1 MKCTILLDVVCEVR
15 LQALGWCRR
24 STIFAEEARVP
35 TVINIGLSQKL
46 MKIYSDFT
54 KMTLTDPGRVCS
66 FGSGVKRSCLSPAM
80 TTMCSGP
87 PNLKAINT
95 LIMWDSGSQQPLLRL
110 IVSFSASSRANSA
123 WFFLDCIAKNAKK
136 TWFPLKKTWEF

>member
-1 MKCTILLDVVCEVR
+1 MME
-15 LQALGWCRR
+15 
-24 STIFAEEARVP
+24 
-35 TVINIGLSQKL
+35 QKVDENV
-46 MKIYSDFT
+46 YSDST

-66 FGSGVKRSCLSPAM
+66 FESGVKRSCLSPAM

-110 IVSFSASSRANSA
+110 IVSFSARSRANSA
-123 WFFLDCIAKNAKK
+123 
-136 TWFPLKKTWEF
+136 